1 MGGGESALS
10 PLSLCPCR
18 EDHPDQSPNGWAVTQ
33 NEGNWVQADPQSH
46 GTWMGENVQR
56 SGWPM
61 CSTLWNGD
69 LLHWKGGNW
78 SHVGPLAA
86 SMLMCL
92 AREKPVTWRSESRP
106 LSLWGSVWGA
116 QLSEH
121 HSKADPKQVFLN
133 LDPSDPILHLPHP
146 PFPRPCGSWLGWRTF
161 TSMPPWARWRRA

>member
-1 MGGGESALS
+1 
-10 PLSLCPCR
+10 
-18 EDHPDQSPNGWAVTQ
+18 
-33 NEGNWVQADPQSH
+33 
-46 GTWMGENVQR
+46 MGENVQR

-69 LLHWKGGNW
+69 LLHWKGGSW

-92 AREKPVTWRSESRP
+92 AREKLVTWRSESRP
-106 LSLWGSVWGA
+106 LSQSTILR
-116 QLSEH
+116 LT
-121 HSKADPKQVFLN
+121 PKQVSLN
-133 LDPSDPILHLPHP
+133 LDPSDPILHLSHP

>member
-1 MGGGESALS
+1 
-10 PLSLCPCR
+10 
-18 EDHPDQSPNGWAVTQ
+18 
-33 NEGNWVQADPQSH
+33 
-46 GTWMGENVQR
+46 MGENVQR

-92 AREKPVTWRSESRP
+92 AREKSVTWRSESRP

-133 LDPSDPILHLPHP
+133 LDPSAPPALPQAMWQLAWVANLYIDATMGP
-146 PFPRPCGSWLGWRTF
+146 LAQGLKRVGAVGRVEIRAGRDGVLRIGLRGAGF
-161 TSMPPWARWRRA
+161 TQ

>member
-1 MGGGESALS
+1 MTATMSSVRVHTGTEGQQKENDTQDPTRPTAKHKPQPTGDRHRARAVGGGESALS

-18 EDHPDQSPNGWAVTQ
+18 EDHPDQSPKGWAATQ
-33 NEGNWVQADPQSH
+33 NEGKWVQADPQSH

-106 LSLWGSVWGA
+106 LSLWGSVWGGPTLRA
-116 QLSEH
+116 
-121 HSKADPKQVFLN
+121 
-133 LDPSDPILHLPHP
+133 
-146 PFPRPCGSWLGWRTF
+146 PF
-161 TSMPPWARWRRA
+161 